1 MIGGKNRT
9 KRGGRKTRR
18 GGLSLSGLSGR
29 GLITP
34 AVLLTLLNMGTRKS
48 LPKSKSRKSRKA
60 KKGKKSRK

>member
-18 GGLSLSGLSGR
+18 GGLGWSGLYSR

-48 LPKSKSRKSRKA
+48 LPKTKSRKT